1 MRSQF
6 MMDCNDRRRRRRR
19 EGGGEEEGS
28 RRRIGGRGRS
38 LKRFI
43 LIYL

>member
-6 MMDCNDRRRRRRR
+6 MIDCNDRRRRRR